1 MKHDE
6 NMTSLVDIL
15 PLIDE
20 YQFIKIK
27 CHGDILYR
35 GQRRFFIV
43 SDIHINIKVLN
54 ILYIP
59 DEYEEVP
66 SITICIDKY
75 FG

>member
-1 MKHDE
+1 M
-6 NMTSLVDIL
+6 SLKDLL

-27 CHGDILYR
+27 CHGDTIYQ
-35 GQRRFFIV
+35 GRRRYFIV
-43 SDIHINIKVLN
+43 SDIHSSIKILN

-59 DEYEEVP
+59 DNNEETP
-66 SITICIDKY
+66 SITICIDNY